1 VSDLVNRLR
10 VAAGEAKILRRESTA
25 ELFHETADALAAS
38 HARIGELT
46 TALRELLDVSDSQ
59 KSLDIGQTRRTLA
72 KARSTLSSPTPPP
85 AASEMS
91 DEDVVQAMVA
101 KTLNVLRTREKGGNQ
116 KAEARNQKSE
126 GANEKPEGGSRKIP
140 D

>member
-10 VAAGEAKILRRESTA
+10 IAAGEARILRREPAA
-25 ELFHETADALAAS
+25 ELFHEAADALKMAG
-38 HARIGELT
+38 ARIDELT

-72 KARSTLSSPTPPP
+72 KARSTLASPAPPP
-85 AASEMS
+85 PASEMS
-91 DEDVVQAMVA
+91 DEDVLQAMVA
-101 KTLNVLRTREKGGNQ
+101 KSLNILRAPDRKPDGGNQ
-116 KAEARNQKSE
+116 KEIGRQQPDGRNQTT
-126 GANEKPEGGSRKIP
+126 R